1 MSAGSRR
8 LHHALRPRLDIRIE
22 RRAEVAPVRPLR
34 ATCRIA
40 QSQKNGSANG
50 RGPRW
55 MRGVPSAPL
64 RIAARRSSR
73 TPASAPARIR
83 AASAPVRNGGPD
95 ETATALAPCPRGAP
109 PPRSPSRAPACRT
122 TRSRRPRSP
131 PDSSRTAHG
140 SYCETIQSL
149 SCRRSIWSARN
160 ASTYFQA
167 SVRGCGTMRRAAC
180 IVIVE
185 APEIRRR
192 CVMFCTHARRTLGTL
207 TPQWRK
213 KRRSSLATSAFTIQ
227 SSVEAT

>member
-1 MSAGSRR
+1 
-8 LHHALRPRLDIRIE
+8 
-22 RRAEVAPVRPLR
+22 
-34 ATCRIA
+34 
-40 QSQKNGSANG
+40 
-50 RGPRW
+50 
-55 MRGVPSAPL
+55 MRGSTFRAPSYC
-64 RIAARRSSR
+64 R
-73 TPASAPARIR
+73 ASIIPHARIR
-83 AASAPVRNGGPD
+83 PSTYSRRFSARSKWRSGRNRDGPCTMPARSAASPIPKSCTRLPNHPFAAASIPTRFEPNG
-95 ETATALAPCPRGAP
+95 ARF
-109 PPRSPSRAPACRT
+109 R
-122 TRSRRPRSP
+122 
-131 PDSSRTAHG
+131 
-140 SYCETIQSL
+140 YCEMIQSL

-227 SSVEAT
+227 SSGEAT